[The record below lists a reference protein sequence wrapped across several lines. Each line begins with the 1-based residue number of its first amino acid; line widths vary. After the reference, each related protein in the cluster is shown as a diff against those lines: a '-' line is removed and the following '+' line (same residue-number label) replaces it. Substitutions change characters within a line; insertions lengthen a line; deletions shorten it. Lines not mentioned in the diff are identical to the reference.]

1 MRRRDQEGRADMM
14 LEAPALFLLPP
25 RRTRDHSREAVGELD
40 RPATITRATDWL
52 RNYAPEAIENAAGDQ
67 TTFRVAAGL
76 KDMGIS
82 EPVCLELMEGWN
94 EVKAHPPW
102 SPEELEIKVANAYA
116 YGSAPIGVAST
127 AEFEPVDIEVIPP
140 TPEEKAR
147 TKLFWRRHDEARQR
161 YLTGAVAP
169 LIDKYL
175 GRGEMSVLYG
185 DSNTGKTFVALDWAY
200 HIAMRRSWNGHR
212 VHGGL
217 VVYVAAEAGESINA
231 RLEALYRRYKPEAEP
246 LLAVVPCLVNLYS
259 PNADLKPLLALL
271 DEIAKAYG
279 QPIMFVVLDTLARVI
294 GPGDENSARDM
305 GILVQ
310 AVDRIRVATGAHVQL
325 IHHSGKNKANGA
337 RGSSALR
344 AATDTELEIEGGR
357 IYVRKQRNGEQIS
370 GVGFRLV
377 PADLGKNEAGDMVTS
392 CTIEI
397 GAPVEFEIQFSPQ
410 EEWIEQLRKYQD
422 DHMNS
427 EFTTRQM
434 AEAWGLMAEN
444 GTPVS
449 WVDAKNRTKYRRKVL
464 LEGGSLEESGLS
476 DDGEKVFWLS

>member
-1 MRRRDQEGRADMM
+1 MM

-25 RRTRDHSREAVGELD
+25 RKARGPTPDVVGALD
-40 RPATITRATDWL
+40 TPAAIARATDWL
-52 RNYAPEAIENAAGDQ
+52 ARHAPEAIENAAGDQ
-67 TTFRVAAGL
+67 TTFRVAATVA
-76 KDMGIS
+76 DMGIS
-82 EPVCLELMEGWN
+82 EPVCLDLMDAWN

-102 SPEELEIKVANAYA
+102 SPEELEVKVANAYA
-116 YGSAPIGVAST
+116 YRRDPIGVNST
-127 AEFEPVDIEVIPP
+127 AEFEPVEIEVIPP
-140 TPEEKAR
+140 PLEEKAR

-200 HIAMRRSWNGHR
+200 HIAMQRPWNGHK

-217 VVYVAAEAGESINA
+217 AVYVAAEAGESINA
-231 RLEALYRRYKPEAEP
+231 RLEALYRRYRPEAEP
-246 LLAVVPCLVNLYS
+246 LLAVVPCLVNLFS

-271 DEIAKAYG
+271 EEVAKAYG
-279 QPIMFVVLDTLARVI
+279 RPITFVVLDTLARVI

-325 IHHSGKNKANGA
+325 VHHSGKNKANGA

-344 AATDTELEIEGGR
+344 AATDTELEVEGNR
-357 IYVRKQRNGEQIS
+357 IYVRKQRNGEQIKAI
-370 GVGFRLV
+370 GFRLV
-377 PADLGKNEAGDMVTS
+377 PADLGKNEAGDVVTS

-397 GAPVEFEIQFSPQ
+397 GAPVEFEIQRTPEQ
-410 EEWIEQLRKYQD
+410 EGWLEQLRRYIEEEIFV
-422 DHMNS
+422 S
-427 EFTTRQM
+427 EFTTRTA
-434 AEAWGLMAEN
+434 AEAWGLLADDKSYEEVRETARN
-444 GTPVS
+444 RCDALVGGGGLGVLPVTPG
-449 WVDAKNRTKYRRKVL
+449 KPKIFVL
-464 LEGGSLEESGLS
+464 R
-476 DDGEKVFWLS
+476 